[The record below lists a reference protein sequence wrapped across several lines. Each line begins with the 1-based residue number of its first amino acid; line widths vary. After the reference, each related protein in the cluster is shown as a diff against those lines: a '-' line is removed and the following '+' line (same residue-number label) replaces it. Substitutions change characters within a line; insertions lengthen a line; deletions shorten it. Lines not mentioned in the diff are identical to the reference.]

1 MGIHNQQTCFPRIS
15 LVLVT
20 LTNHRRHSR
29 RWKLSVLFTLPRPT
43 SVVNLPPRT
52 RDDAFLDYISQG
64 QRQSCQS
71 AEPRREEGRPQTW
84 PFSNPGLRKNLPAL
98 DPGCVRG
105 ASMLKM
111 EPLNSTHPSTAAP
124 SSHLVSHVPGSESG
138 NGNEYFY
145 VLVVMSFYGIFL
157 IGIMLGYMKSKR
169 REKKS
174 SLLLLYKDEERLWG
188 EAMKPLPMVSGLRSV
203 QVPMM
208 LNMLQESVAP
218 ALSCTLC
225 SMEGDSVSSESSSP
239 DVHLTIQEEGADD
252 ELGETSE
259 TLLNESSEGSSENI
273 HQNS

>member
-1 MGIHNQQTCFPRIS
+1 MHFLTIYPKDSSGAVRAQS
-15 LVLVT
+15 LTQKRNVLRFSRLGVPH
-20 LTNHRRHSR
+20 LGTNCQP
-29 RWKLSVLFTLPRPT
+29 SV
-43 SVVNLPPRT
+43 N
-52 RDDAFLDYISQG
+52 
-64 QRQSCQS
+64 
-71 AEPRREEGRPQTW
+71 
-84 PFSNPGLRKNLPAL
+84 
-98 DPGCVRG
+98 PGCVRG
-105 ASMLKM
+105 NSMLRM
-111 EPLNSTHPSTAAP
+111 EPLNSTYPSAAASSSPLESRVP
-124 SSHLVSHVPGSESG
+124 SNSSG

-145 VLVVMSFYGIFL
+145 ILVVMSFYGIFL

-188 EAMKPLPMVSGLRSV
+188 EAMKPLPMMSGLRSG

-252 ELGETSE
+252 ELEETSE
-259 TLLNESSEGSSENI
+259 TPLNESSEGSSENI

>member
-1 MGIHNQQTCFPRIS
+1 THFLTIYPNGSSGAVRAQSRAEQKNPLGLDDLGIQNLGQTVS
-15 LVLVT
+15 L
-20 LTNHRRHSR
+20 
-29 RWKLSVLFTLPRPT
+29 
-43 SVVNLPPRT
+43 
-52 RDDAFLDYISQG
+52 G
-64 QRQSCQS
+64 
-71 AEPRREEGRPQTW
+71 
-84 PFSNPGLRKNLPAL
+84 PA
-98 DPGCVRG
+98 VQA

-111 EPLNSTHPSTAAP
+111 ELLNSTHPGTAA
-124 SSHLVSHVPGSESG
+124 SSSPLESRAPGGGSG

-188 EAMKPLPMVSGLRSV
+188 EAMKPLPVVSGLRSV
-203 QVPMM
+203 QVPLM

-252 ELGETSE
+252 ELEETSE
-259 TLLNESSEGSSENI
+259 TPPIESSEGSSENI

>member
-1 MGIHNQQTCFPRIS
+1 
-15 LVLVT
+15 
-20 LTNHRRHSR
+20 
-29 RWKLSVLFTLPRPT
+29 
-43 SVVNLPPRT
+43 
-52 RDDAFLDYISQG
+52 
-64 QRQSCQS
+64 
-71 AEPRREEGRPQTW
+71 
-84 PFSNPGLRKNLPAL
+84 
-98 DPGCVRG
+98 
-105 ASMLKM
+105 MLKM
-111 EPLNSTHPSTAAP
+111 EPLNSTHPGTAA
-124 SSHLVSHVPGSESG
+124 SSSPLESLAPGGGSH
-138 NGNEYFY
+138 GNEYFY

-188 EAMKPLPMVSGLRSV
+188 EAMKPLPVASGLRAV

-239 DVHLTIQEEGADD
+239 DMHLPIQEEGADD
-252 ELGETSE
+252 ELEETSE
-259 TLLNESSEGSSENI
+259 TPLNESSEGSSENI

>member
-1 MGIHNQQTCFPRIS
+1 M
-15 LVLVT
+15 
-20 LTNHRRHSR
+20 
-29 RWKLSVLFTLPRPT
+29 
-43 SVVNLPPRT
+43 
-52 RDDAFLDYISQG
+52 
-64 QRQSCQS
+64 
-71 AEPRREEGRPQTW
+71 
-84 PFSNPGLRKNLPAL
+84 LR
-98 DPGCVRG
+98 
-105 ASMLKM
+105 M
-111 EPLNSTHPSTAAP
+111 EPLNSTYPSTAASASA
-124 SSHLVSHVPGSESG
+124 SSSPLESHVPSHSSG

-145 VLVVMSFYGIFL
+145 ILVVMSFYGIFL

-188 EAMKPLPMVSGLRSV
+188 EAMKPLPMLSGLRSG

-208 LNMLQESVAP
+208 LNVLQESVAP

-252 ELGETSE
+252 ELEETSE
-259 TLLNESSEGSSENI
+259 TPLNESSEGSSENI

>member
-1 MGIHNQQTCFPRIS
+1 MHVLTIYPNRSPRI
-15 LVLVT
+15 V
-20 LTNHRRHSR
+20 
-29 RWKLSVLFTLPRPT
+29 
-43 SVVNLPPRT
+43 RT
-52 RDDAFLDYISQG
+52 RS
-64 QRQSCQS
+64 
-71 AEPRREEGRPQTW
+71 PRRGRALLDQ
-84 PFSNPGLRKNLPAL
+84 PFRNSGLGANSPAF
-98 DPGCVRG
+98 DSGCVSS

-111 EPLNSTHPSTAAP
+111 EPLNSTQPSTAAP
-124 SSHLVSHVPGSESG
+124 GSPLESQVPGSRSG

-145 VLVVMSFYGIFL
+145 ILVVMSFYGVFL

-188 EAMKPLPMVSGLRSV
+188 EAMKPLPTVSGLRSV

-208 LNMLQESVAP
+208 FNMLQESVAP

-225 SMEGDSVSSESSSP
+225 SMEGDSLSSESSSP

-252 ELGETSE
+252 ELEESSE
-259 TLLNESSEGSSENI
+259 TPPNESSEGSSENI

>member
-1 MGIHNQQTCFPRIS
+1 
-15 LVLVT
+15 
-20 LTNHRRHSR
+20 
-29 RWKLSVLFTLPRPT
+29 
-43 SVVNLPPRT
+43 
-52 RDDAFLDYISQG
+52 
-64 QRQSCQS
+64 
-71 AEPRREEGRPQTW
+71 
-84 PFSNPGLRKNLPAL
+84 
-98 DPGCVRG
+98 
-105 ASMLKM
+105 MLKM
-111 EPLNSTHPSTAAP
+111 EPLNSTYPSTTAP
-124 SSHLVSHVPGSESG
+124 SRPLGSHVPSNGGS

-145 VLVVMSFYGIFL
+145 ILVVMSFYGIFL

-188 EAMKPLPMVSGLRSV
+188 EAMKPLPMMSGLRSL

-259 TLLNESSEGSSENI
+259 TPLNESSEGSSENI

>member
-1 MGIHNQQTCFPRIS
+1 MHFLTIYPNGSSRVVRVLSPARRKDALGLDDSGNQDLGRICQS
-15 LVLVT
+15 LV
-20 LTNHRRHSR
+20 S
-29 RWKLSVLFTLPRPT
+29 
-43 SVVNLPPRT
+43 
-52 RDDAFLDYISQG
+52 
-64 QRQSCQS
+64 
-71 AEPRREEGRPQTW
+71 
-84 PFSNPGLRKNLPAL
+84 FSPG
-98 DPGCVRG
+98 PGCVSC

-111 EPLNSTHPSTAAP
+111 EPLNSTHPSIETP
-124 SSHLVSHVPGSESG
+124 GSPLESHVPSSGSG

-145 VLVVMSFYGIFL
+145 ILVVMSFYGIFL

-188 EAMKPLPMVSGLRSV
+188 EAMKPLPVVSGLRSV
-203 QVPMM
+203 QVPLM
-208 LNMLQESVAP
+208 LNMLQESMAP

-259 TLLNESSEGSSENI
+259 TPLNESSEGSSENI

>member
-1 MGIHNQQTCFPRIS
+1 
-15 LVLVT
+15 
-20 LTNHRRHSR
+20 
-29 RWKLSVLFTLPRPT
+29 
-43 SVVNLPPRT
+43 
-52 RDDAFLDYISQG
+52 
-64 QRQSCQS
+64 
-71 AEPRREEGRPQTW
+71 
-84 PFSNPGLRKNLPAL
+84 
-98 DPGCVRG
+98 
-105 ASMLKM
+105 MLKM
-111 EPLNSTHPSTAAP
+111 EPLNSTHASTAA
-124 SSHLVSHVPGSESG
+124 SSNPLVAQVSGGSIGGSG
-138 NGNEYFY
+138 HSNGNEYFY

-188 EAMKPLPMVSGLRSV
+188 EAMKPLPVVSGLRSV
-203 QVPMM
+203 QVPVM

-259 TLLNESSEGSSENI
+259 TPLNESSEGSSENI

>member
-1 MGIHNQQTCFPRIS
+1 MHFLTIYPNCSGVVRAQSRTEQKNPLGLDDLGIQNLGQTVS
-15 LVLVT
+15 L
-20 LTNHRRHSR
+20 
-29 RWKLSVLFTLPRPT
+29 
-43 SVVNLPPRT
+43 
-52 RDDAFLDYISQG
+52 A
-64 QRQSCQS
+64 
-71 AEPRREEGRPQTW
+71 
-84 PFSNPGLRKNLPAL
+84 PA
-98 DPGCVRG
+98 VQA

-111 EPLNSTHPSTAAP
+111 EPLNSTHPGTAA
-124 SSHLVSHVPGSESG
+124 SSSPLESRAPGGGNG

-145 VLVVMSFYGIFL
+145 ILVVMSFYGIFL

-188 EAMKPLPMVSGLRSV
+188 EAMKPLPVVSGLRSV
-203 QVPMM
+203 QVPLM

-252 ELGETSE
+252 ELEETSE
-259 TLLNESSEGSSENI
+259 TPLNESSEGSSENI

>member
-1 MGIHNQQTCFPRIS
+1 M
-15 LVLVT
+15 
-20 LTNHRRHSR
+20 
-29 RWKLSVLFTLPRPT
+29 
-43 SVVNLPPRT
+43 
-52 RDDAFLDYISQG
+52 
-64 QRQSCQS
+64 
-71 AEPRREEGRPQTW
+71 
-84 PFSNPGLRKNLPAL
+84 LR
-98 DPGCVRG
+98 
-105 ASMLKM
+105 M
-111 EPLNSTHPSTAAP
+111 EPLNSTHPSAAA
-124 SSHLVSHVPGSESG
+124 SSSSLGSLAPGNSGG

-145 VLVVMSFYGIFL
+145 ILVVMSFYGVFL

-188 EAMKPLPMVSGLRSV
+188 EAMKPLPMMSGLRSA

-208 LNMLQESVAP
+208 LNMLQESMAP

-252 ELGETSE
+252 ELEETSE
-259 TLLNESSEGSSENI
+259 TPLNESSEGSSENI

>member
-1 MGIHNQQTCFPRIS
+1 M
-15 LVLVT
+15 
-20 LTNHRRHSR
+20 
-29 RWKLSVLFTLPRPT
+29 
-43 SVVNLPPRT
+43 
-52 RDDAFLDYISQG
+52 
-64 QRQSCQS
+64 
-71 AEPRREEGRPQTW
+71 
-84 PFSNPGLRKNLPAL
+84 LR
-98 DPGCVRG
+98 
-105 ASMLKM
+105 M
-111 EPLNSTHPSTAAP
+111 EPLNSTYPSAAA
-124 SSHLVSHVPGSESG
+124 SSSPLESHVPSNGSG

-145 VLVVMSFYGIFL
+145 ILVVMSFYGVFL

-188 EAMKPLPMVSGLRSV
+188 EAMKPLPMMSGLRSG

-252 ELGETSE
+252 ELEETSE
-259 TLLNESSEGSSENI
+259 TPLHESSEGSSETI